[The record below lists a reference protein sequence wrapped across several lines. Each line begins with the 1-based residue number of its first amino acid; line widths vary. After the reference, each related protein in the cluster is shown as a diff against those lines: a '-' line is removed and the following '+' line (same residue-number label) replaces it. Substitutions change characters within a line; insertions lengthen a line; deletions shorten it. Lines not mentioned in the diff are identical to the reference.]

1 MNTLMKLRLRLIA
14 GLAISLAPAVVNANS
29 VARRS
34 SVPPHLLTGPSAVDL
49 CRAGFQSQC
58 QKLSPMAMGARQQV
72 QFLGTAPTSPPA
84 ITAPISP
91 PPTASAAAHASAGED
106 ARDGLIAKE
115 RELARREAN
124 LKAREAM
131 LASAAQS
138 AQRALPQPVPAAS
151 PEEAR
156 LEAENARLT
165 DALIRLTATTSV
177 KRW

>member
-1 MNTLMKLRLRLIA
+1 MDPLVKLRVRLIA
-14 GLAISLAPAVVNANS
+14 GLAISLTPAVVNANS

-34 SVPPHLLTGPSAVDL
+34 SVPPRLLTEPSAVDL
-49 CRAGFQSQC
+49 CRAGFKSAC
-58 QKLSPMAMGARQQV
+58 QKLAPTAMDARQQV

-106 ARDGLIAKE
+106 ARDSLIAKE
-115 RELARREAN
+115 RELARREAS

-131 LASAAQS
+131 LAAAAQS
-138 AQRALPQPVPAAS
+138 AQRAVPQPVPAPS
-151 PEEAR
+151 PDWVR